1 MRPRRIRVNMKEAYN
16 ALVHTTRKDITEFL
30 ESDEDRLPARSG
42 LFLTDDD
49 EKLPAFSRAPC
60 ERVYSRKEVI
70 LNDKTGERAPGG
82 ARIVLTKDNYGSRAS
97 GLGGAGGTKCE
108 AIDIVAGQL
117 SSSRVIHTS
126 TTKSRGNFAEDG
138 ARIYLTER
146 GNINHYFATENTDK
160 LTAISD
166 NLKSGIGIKADHTLV
181 IGRERVRILAGL
193 AKFNGQ
199 ERLVTGAKDVN
210 AKIEIGAI
218 TEDNYQPAV
227 RGENLV
233 NYLYVMKDYIDTLGA
248 KVDNLEQEL
257 ALYRIA
263 LAGHV
268 HVVVGAGPS
277 TPSASAAAEGLRGV
291 RKLFGQKLDGVIEE
305 FHKAKTIRQHLG
317 SKSGALKGVPSDYI
331 LSNTVFIG
339 R

>member
-1 MRPRRIRVNMKEAYN
+1 MKNRKIRVNMKSAYN
-16 ALVHTTRKDITEFL
+16 ALVHENRKNFDALLDVETA
-30 ESDEDRLPARSG
+30 RLPPRSG

-49 EKLPAFSRAPC
+49 EKLPIYSPHRPA
-60 ERVYSRKEVI
+60 ERIYSRKKI
-70 LNDKTGERAPGG
+70 LIDKMEYPAG
-82 ARIVLTKDNYGSRAS
+82 ARIVLTKDNYGSETT

-117 SSSRVIHTS
+117 SASRIIHTS
-126 TTKSRGNFAEDG
+126 ETKSRANFAEDG

-146 GNINHYFATENTDK
+146 GNINHYFATENSDPV
-160 LTAISD
+160 TAISD

-193 AKFNGQ
+193 AKFNGE
-199 ERLVTGAKDVN
+199 ERLVTGQSKGVD

-218 TEDNYQPAV
+218 TEDDYQPAV

-233 NYLYVMKDYIDTLGA
+233 NYLYVMKSFIDTLA
-248 KVDNLEQEL
+248 TKVDDLEKEL

-268 HVVVGAGPS
+268 HVVAGAGPS
-277 TPSASAAAEGLRGV
+277 TPSPNAMTEGMKGV
-291 RKLFGQKLDGVIEE
+291 KKIFSQKLDAIIEE
-305 FHKAKTIRQHLG
+305 FHKAKTIREHCG
-317 SKSGALKGVPSDYI
+317 TKSGALKGVPSEYI